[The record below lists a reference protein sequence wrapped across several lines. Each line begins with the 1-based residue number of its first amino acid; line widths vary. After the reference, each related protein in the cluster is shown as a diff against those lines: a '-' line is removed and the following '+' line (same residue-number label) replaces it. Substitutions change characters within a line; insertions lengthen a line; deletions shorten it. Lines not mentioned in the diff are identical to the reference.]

1 MLFDSTEPML
11 WLAARAENIG
21 LGWVSILHDQVRRD
35 LLKIPDNIDIIAYL
49 CIGYVETFQDMPD
62 LEKADWLTR
71 RNVESVIHHDVWQ
84 KKND

>member
-1 MLFDSTEPML
+1 ML

>member
-1 MLFDSTEPML
+1 ML

-84 KKND
+84 EKNN